1 MQKDLDRLWKRKRRV
16 HRVMTILIVSIV
28 AASIVVAM
36 RACSEQY
43 QEPYNKE
50 YRPMDI
56 EKKPVLREET

>member
-1 MQKDLDRLWKRKRRV
+1 VQKDLDRLRKRKRRV
-16 HRVMTILIVSIV
+16 HRVITILIISIV
-28 AASIVVAM
+28 AALIIVAM

-56 EKKPVLREET
+56 EKKPVLREKT